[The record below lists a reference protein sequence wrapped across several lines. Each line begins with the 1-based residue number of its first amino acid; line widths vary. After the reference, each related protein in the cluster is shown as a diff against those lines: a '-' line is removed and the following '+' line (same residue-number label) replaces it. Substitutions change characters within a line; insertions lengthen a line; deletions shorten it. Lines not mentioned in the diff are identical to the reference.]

1 MILDPYCSVP
11 ISGIN
16 EEKCSP
22 SSDIPSVE
30 GGESVSDAIIGGI
43 IAVVIVL
50 IIAMTISF
58 ITMVLLVLRNCRRGV
73 SLKNSDKKYVKD

>member
-1 MILDPYCSVP
+1 MTLDPHCSVP

-30 GGESVSDAIIGGI
+30 GGESVSDAIIGGVV
-43 IAVVIVL
+43 AVVIVL
-50 IIAMTISF
+50 IIAVVTI
-58 ITMVLLVLRNCRRGV
+58 MVLLVLSNCQRGV
-73 SLKNSDKKYVKD
+73 SLKK

>member
-1 MILDPYCSVP
+1 MTLDPHCSVP

-43 IAVVIVL
+43 VAVVIVL

-58 ITMVLLVLRNCRRGV
+58 ITVVLLVLRNCRRGV